1 MDASSESEPE
11 RFYVGRGD
19 QTFGPYAAAEI
30 QQYWNDQQLVEGD
43 HIWLATEERWVPI
56 SEFLNRSSPSQIQ
69 DPPPAELIPEDAC
82 ISQSPKS
89 APLCFCQA
97 HPDTYAVGHCH
108 RCTKFL
114 CAQCVRYRAG
124 GFYCAECVKFAEGR
138 VEKGTS
144 GFMEQVIHGTG
155 HSGFP
160 GTPGIRRLPDADRL
174 FVSVRDDG
182 GDEGSQDQGRPAG
195 GDRDVSGSELAGPAD
210 GRPVFGTGGDTAIQP
225 LVPAPIRRGRSCG
238 GGQDGGRRRSRP
250 VHRDADPRGPSEG

>member
-89 APLCFCQA
+89 APLCFCPA

-144 GFMEQVIHGTG
+144 GFMEQVILV
-155 HSGFP
+155 F
-160 GTPGIRRLPDADRL
+160 R
-174 FVSVRDDG
+174 
-182 GDEGSQDQGRPAG
+182 E
-195 GDRDVSGSELAGPAD
+195 
-210 GRPVFGTGGDTAIQP
+210 RPVFGVCLMLIAFLFLSAMTGAMKEVKTKGVQRVETEMY
-225 LVPAPIRRGRSCG
+225 LVQSWRAQRMADRFLEREET
-238 GGQDGGRRRSRP
+238 RRSNRWYQLQF
-250 VHRDADPRGPSEG
+250 DAAGHVVADKTVDDDVRGQCI